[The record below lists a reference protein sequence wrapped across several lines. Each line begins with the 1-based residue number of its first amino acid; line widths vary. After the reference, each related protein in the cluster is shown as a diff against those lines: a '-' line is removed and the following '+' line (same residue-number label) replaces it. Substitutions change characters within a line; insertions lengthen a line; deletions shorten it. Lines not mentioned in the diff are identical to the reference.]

1 MAAFLHVLVCF
12 FSDRTIAFFL
22 PCWLDSRRFVA
33 AVCANFQII
42 IIHFKL
48 KIRGAGEGDGDG
60 RWEWDGMGG
69 WANGFSFLRML
80 PRLCVQLFC
89 NYVIVV
95 AFCKT
100 GVCT

>member
-1 MAAFLHVLVCF
+1 MAAFWHVLVCF

-22 PCWLDSRRFVA
+22 PCWPDYRRFVA

-60 RWEWDGMGG
+60 DGSGMGWVG
-69 WANGFSFLRML
+69 GRMDSLFLRML
-80 PRLCVQLFC
+80 PRLCVQLF
-89 NYVIVV
+89 VI
-95 AFCKT
+95 T
-100 GVCT
+100 